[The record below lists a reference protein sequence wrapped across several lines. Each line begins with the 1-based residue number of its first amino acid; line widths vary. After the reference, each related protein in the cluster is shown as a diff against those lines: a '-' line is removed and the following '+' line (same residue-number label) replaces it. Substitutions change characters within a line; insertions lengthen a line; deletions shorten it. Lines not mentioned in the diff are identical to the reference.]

1 MQAAALCAVASGS
14 SAIAT
19 PMNYLKRTSW
29 QLQLLLLPCLLL
41 IGGLVVWPA
50 LYSIYLSLTNASLVG
65 LAAVHPRFV
74 GTRNYMRLFTDGGF
88 WNSLV
93 VTFWFVLGSA
103 VIGQFVLGLA
113 SAVLLRRPIRFKRLF
128 NSIILLPNAV
138 PEVVAGYLWISM
150 LAGGEHSTLNRL
162 LGGLGIPSVRWLEQL
177 PLAMIIVANTWRGIA
192 SAMILMMAGLS
203 SVPPE
208 IYEAARIDGASPRQI
223 FRSITLPLIMPNI
236 FLYMLVSTVS
246 TISIFGF
253 IYALT
258 RGGPGNATEIIGIYI
273 YNQSF
278 TAFQLGYGS
287 AVAVVTLAISMV
299 IGLIYVRVLKVKV

>member
-1 MQAAALCAVASGS
+1 M
-14 SAIAT
+14 T
-19 PMNYLKRTSW
+19 YHERTSW
-29 QLQLLLLPCLLL
+29 QLKLLLLPCVLL
-41 IGGLVVWPA
+41 IGALVVYPA

-65 LAAVHPRFV
+65 SAATNPRFV
-74 GTRNYMRLFTDGGF
+74 GMRNYVRLFADEGF

-93 VTFWFVLGSA
+93 VTFLFVLGSA
-103 VIGQFVLGLA
+103 IIGQFVLGLA
-113 SAVLLRRPIRFKRLF
+113 SAVLLRRPLRFKNLF
-128 NSIILLPNAV
+128 SSIILLPNAV
-138 PEVVAGYLWISM
+138 PEVVAGFIWISM
-150 LAGGEHSTLNRL
+150 LAGGEYATLNRM
-162 LGGLGIPSVRWLEQL
+162 LGGQSVQWLQQF

-203 SVPPE
+203 AVTSD

-223 FRSITLPLIMPNI
+223 FRFITLPLIMPNI

-253 IYALT
+253 VYALT

-278 TAFQLGYGS
+278 TAFQLGFGS
-287 AVAVVTLAISMV
+287 AVAVVTLIISMV
-299 IGLIYVRVLKVKV
+299 IGLVYVRALKVQV